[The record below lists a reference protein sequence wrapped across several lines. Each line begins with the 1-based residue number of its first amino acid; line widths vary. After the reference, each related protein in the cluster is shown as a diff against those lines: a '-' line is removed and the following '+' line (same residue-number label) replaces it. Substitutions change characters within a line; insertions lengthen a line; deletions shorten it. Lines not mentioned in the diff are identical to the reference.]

1 MPASE
6 RRRTR
11 RFKVSIPLR
20 VHATPEHDHRVQS
33 INVSASG
40 VCFATS
46 QALRVG
52 QRVELEL
59 RIPKRVTGSKAAER
73 YFTGRVVHV
82 KTNGS
87 AAAPLEVG
95 VQFLY
100 YESGGQ
106 NSGSRSNHHS
116 HPGIKLLF

>member
-20 VHATPEHDHRVQS
+20 FNGTAEHGHRANS

-40 VCFATS
+40 VCFATHQS
-46 QALRVG
+46 LRVG

-59 RIPKRVTGSKAAER
+59 RIPKRVTGTTPAER
-73 YFTGRVVHV
+73 CFTGRVVHV

-87 AAAPLEVG
+87 SAPVEVG

-100 YESGGQ
+100 YESRRARSDSRARAGQ
-106 NSGSRSNHHS
+106 HS
-116 HPGIKLLF
+116 LRGL

>member
-20 VHATPEHDHRVQS
+20 VNATENDHRVHS

-46 QALRVG
+46 ETLRVG
-52 QRVELEL
+52 QRVELQL
-59 RIPKRVTGSKAAER
+59 RIPKRVTGSKPADR
-73 YFTGRVVHV
+73 CFTGRVVHV

-87 AAAPLEVG
+87 SATPLEVG

-100 YESGGQ
+100 YESGGE
-106 NSGSRSNHHS
+106 NASRSNHHS
-116 HPGIKLLF
+116 HRGPKLPF

>member
-20 VHATPEHDHRVQS
+20 FNATAENGHRANS

-40 VCFATS
+40 VCFTTHQS
-46 QALRVG
+46 LRVG

-59 RIPKRVTGSKAAER
+59 RIPKRITGTTPAER
-73 YFTGRVVHV
+73 CFTGRVVHV

-87 AAAPLEVG
+87 SAAPLEVG

-100 YESGGQ
+100 YESPRQ
-106 NSGSRSNHHS
+106 RSSSRQHS
-116 HPGIKLLF
+116 LRGV

>member
-20 VHATPEHDHRVQS
+20 INATAERDHRVNS

-52 QRVELEL
+52 QRVELQL
-59 RIPKRVTGSKAAER
+59 RIPKRVTGSTPAVR
-73 YFTGRVVHV
+73 CFTGRVVHV

-87 AAAPLEVG
+87 STAPIEVG

-100 YESGGQ
+100 YESDRGQ
-106 NSGSRSNHHS
+106 SSSWLNHHS
-116 HPGIKLLF
+116 NRGS

>member
-20 VHATPEHDHRVQS
+20 FNGTAENGYRANS

-40 VCFATS
+40 VCFTTNHS
-46 QALRVG
+46 LRVG

-59 RIPKRVTGSKAAER
+59 RIPKRVTGTAPAER
-73 YFTGRVVHV
+73 CFTGRVVHV
-82 KTNGS
+82 KPNSSS
-87 AAAPLEVG
+87 AEPLEVG

-100 YESGGQ
+100 YESRRA
-106 NSGSRSNHHS
+106 RSDARARANHHS
-116 HPGIKLLF
+116 LRGA

>member
-20 VHATPEHDHRVQS
+20 VHATAEHDDRVQS

-59 RIPKRVTGSKAAER
+59 RIPKRVTGSKPAER
-73 YFTGRVVHV
+73 CFTGRVVHI

-87 AAAPLEVG
+87 SGTPLEVG

-100 YESGGQ
+100 YESGR
-106 NSGSRSNHHS
+106 NSHSRSNHHS

>member
-20 VHATPEHDHRVQS
+20 INATAEHDHRVNS

-46 QALRVG
+46 QTLRVG
-52 QRVELEL
+52 QRVELQL
-59 RIPKRVTGSKAAER
+59 RIPKRVTGSTPAER
-73 YFTGRVVHV
+73 CFTGRVVHV

-87 AAAPLEVG
+87 STTPLEVG

-100 YESGGQ
+100 YESDTERT
-106 NSGSRSNHHS
+106 NSRGNHHS
-116 HPGIKLLF
+116 HRGA

>member
-20 VHATPEHDHRVQS
+20 FKATAENGHHANS

-40 VCFATS
+40 VCFSTHH
-46 QALRVG
+46 ALRVG
-52 QRVELEL
+52 RPVELQL
-59 RIPKRVTGSKAAER
+59 RIPKRITGTTPADR
-73 YFTGRVVHV
+73 CFTGRVVHV
-82 KTNGS
+82 KPHGS
-87 AAAPLEVG
+87 SAGPLQVG

-100 YESGGQ
+100 YESRREHS
-106 NSGSRSNHHS
+106 NSRVNHRSLR
-116 HPGIKLLF
+116 GL

>member
-20 VHATPEHDHRVQS
+20 VNATTEHDHRVHS

-46 QALRVG
+46 EALRVG
-52 QRVELEL
+52 QRVELQL
-59 RIPKRVTGSKAAER
+59 RIPKRVTGSTPAER
-73 YFTGRVVHV
+73 CFTGRVVHV

-87 AAAPLEVG
+87 SVTPLEVG

-100 YESGGQ
+100 YETGGE
-106 NSGSRSNHHS
+106 NPASRSNHHS
-116 HPGIKLLF
+116 HRGPKLPF

>member
-20 VHATPEHDHRVQS
+20 INATADHDHRANS

-40 VCFATS
+40 VCFKTS
-46 QALRVG
+46 HTLRVG
-52 QRVELEL
+52 QRVELQL
-59 RIPKRVTGSKAAER
+59 RIPKRVTGTTPAER
-73 YFTGRVVHV
+73 CFTGRVVHV

-87 AAAPLEVG
+87 SSAPIEVG

-100 YESGGQ
+100 YESGRGHT
-106 NSGSRSNHHS
+106 GSRSNGS
-116 HPGIKLLF
+116 LFSA

>member
-20 VHATPEHDHRVQS
+20 FNAAAENGHRANS

-40 VCFATS
+40 VCFATHHV
-46 QALRVG
+46 LRVG
-52 QRVELEL
+52 QRVELQL
-59 RIPKRVTGSKAAER
+59 RIPTRVTGTTPADR
-73 YFTGRVVHV
+73 CFTGRVVHI
-82 KTNGS
+82 KPNGS
-87 AAAPLEVG
+87 SNGHVQVG

-100 YESGGQ
+100 YESNGRHLG
-106 NSGSRSNHHS
+106 
-116 HPGIKLLF
+116 

>member
-20 VHATPEHDHRVQS
+20 VHATSEHDHRVQS

-46 QALRVG
+46 QELRVG

-73 YFTGRVVHV
+73 CFTGRVVHI

-87 AAAPLEVG
+87 SAAPLEVG

-100 YESGGQ
+100 YESGR
-106 NSGSRSNHHS
+106 NSDSRSNHHS
-116 HPGIKLLF
+116 HGGIKLLF

>member
-20 VHATPEHDHRVQS
+20 INAAAEHDHRVHS

-52 QRVELEL
+52 ERVELQL
-59 RIPKRVTGSKAAER
+59 RIPKRVTGNTPAER
-73 YFTGRVVHV
+73 CFTGRVVHV

-87 AAAPLEVG
+87 SAAPLEVG

-100 YESGGQ
+100 YESRRDHA
-106 NSGSRSNHHS
+106 SRANHHS
-116 HPGIKLLF
+116 HRAT